1 MKRISV
7 DYSLGKHFFYLPCR
21 SECHLLMLAHIEPQ
35 YVMKSF
41 DLLNPVTKI
50 LPKGVL
56 FKVVILTTGTL
67 YKM

>member
-21 SECHLLMLAHIEPQ
+21 LAHIEPQ